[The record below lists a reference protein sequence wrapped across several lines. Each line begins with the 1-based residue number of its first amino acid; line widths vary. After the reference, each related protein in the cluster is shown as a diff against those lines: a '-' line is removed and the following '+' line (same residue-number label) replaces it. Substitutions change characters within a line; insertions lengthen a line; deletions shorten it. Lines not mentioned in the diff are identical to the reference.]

1 MLKQVHGHEVMEM
14 MLASG
19 KAYTRDSLR
28 SDIIRQ
34 FGEETRFYT
43 CSAENMDADELITF
57 LAERGKFQDAEDGF
71 QTDRSKI
78 CDH

>member
-14 MLASG
+14 MLTSG

-28 SDIIRQ
+28 ADIIGQ
-34 FGEETRFYT
+34 FGEEARFYT
-43 CSAENMDADELITF
+43 CSAENMTADELIRF
-57 LAERGKFQDAEDGF
+57 LADRGKFQDAGNGF